1 MSLSNTFLS
10 DGELLANY
18 RTTGNVACI
27 GELFRRYRH
36 LVLGVCVKYLKNL
49 NDSEDAVMEI
59 FEKLHLDLRRVEVE
73 QFKGWLHTV
82 ARNHCLMR
90 LRKVGLVVHFPE
102 VLPSIPSDSEDDDD
116 AAEERAIK
124 EILLQKIEKN
134 LKKLKEEHKKCLT
147 LFYLEDKS
155 YKQIVQQTGYTL
167 NEVKSFIQNGKANLK
182 KGIHAN

>member
-1 MSLSNTFLS
+1 MPTILSSFS
-10 DGELLANY
+10 DSELLANY
-18 RTTGNVACI
+18 RTTSNAACI

-59 FEKLHLDLRRVEVE
+59 FEKLHLDLKRVEVE
-73 QFKGWLHTV
+73 QFKAWLHTV

-102 VLPSIPSDSEDDDD
+102 TLPSTPSDDDD
-116 AAEERAIK
+116 DEAAEEQAIK

-155 YKQIVQQTGYTL
+155 YKQIVQQTGYSL

>member
-1 MSLSNTFLS
+1 MPTLLTTFS
-10 DGELLANY
+10 DSELIANY
-18 RTTGNVACI
+18 RTTGNAACI

-36 LVLGVCVKYLKNL
+36 LALGVCVKYLKNL
-49 NDSEDAVMEI
+49 SDSEDAVMEI

-73 QFKGWLHTV
+73 QFKAWLHTV

-102 VLPSIPSDSEDDDD
+102 TLPSTPSDEEDDE

-134 LKKLKEEHKKCLT
+134 LKKLKEEHKMCLT

-155 YKQIVQQTGYTL
+155 YKQIVQQTGYSL

>member
-1 MSLSNTFLS
+1 
-10 DGELLANY
+10 
-18 RTTGNVACI
+18 
-27 GELFRRYRH
+27 
-36 LVLGVCVKYLKNL
+36 
-49 NDSEDAVMEI
+49 
-59 FEKLHLDLRRVEVE
+59 
-73 QFKGWLHTV
+73 
-82 ARNHCLMR
+82 MR

-102 VLPSIPSDSEDDDD
+102 TLPSTPSDDIDEEE
-116 AAEERAIK
+116 AEERAIK

-155 YKQIVQQTGYTL
+155 YKQIVQQTGYSL